1 MYYETLAKE
10 LLDIRSKL
18 LQVPA
23 NQKLSQMLRGEL
35 FVLNYLN
42 ECKGPVHPKELSEKL
57 SVSTARIAKLLGHME
72 EKGLIRRSEDGDD
85 RRQTIVTLT
94 PEGRQAVDRA
104 RLEVIV
110 GLAGMLEGIGPDD
123 AREYIRIQE
132 KIYANYLKKR
142 STCEMPR
149 PSEEDHEE
157 KQGRDP
163 VHHPSGTLRESL
175 S

>member
-57 SVSTARIAKLLGHME
+57 SVSTARIAKLLSHME
-72 EKGLIRRSEDGDD
+72 EKGLIRRSIDHKDSRQVDVVLTEKGRNAILEIRGKVISYVSAMLKELGPEDAEAY
-85 RRQTIVTLT
+85 V
-94 PEGRQAVDRA
+94 
-104 RLEVIV
+104 
-110 GLAGMLEGIGPDD
+110 
-123 AREYIRIQE
+123 RIQN
-132 KIYANYLKKR
+132 KIWNNFR
-142 STCEMPR
+142 RNSQDSTA
-149 PSEEDHEE
+149 
-157 KQGRDP
+157 
-163 VHHPSGTLRESL
+163 
-175 S
+175 